1 MKPLVLIILLL
12 VLYRPTYSQ
21 VDSLKNIPQTDTTT
35 YDSTKHQIPRVG
47 PHGSWAYFILSEF
60 MIAGM
65 SAYASG
71 TNSGPKV
78 MGGLYAL
85 ASAGCLIYIPF
96 YWFNKEDRKD
106 PEFKNDRI
114 WNAVTLLGLSV
125 GYAGL
130 ARYNLV
136 RSDGHSFGTRFA
148 NNFLGVNATVI
159 GSVAAGALVQ
169 KLLYKKKGNSK
180 IQTYLQWQGNGV
192 SLVVAFK

>member
-1 MKPLVLIILLL
+1 MKPLLPVILLL
-12 VLYRPTYSQ
+12 VLYMPAYSQ
-21 VDSLKNIPQTDTTT
+21 VDSLKNTPPTDTTS
-35 YDSTKHQIPRVG
+35 YDSAKHQISPAG
-47 PHGSWAYFILSEF
+47 PHGSWAHVIISEF
-60 MIAGM
+60 IIAGM

-96 YWFNKEDRKD
+96 YWFNKENRKD
-106 PEFKNDRI
+106 PDFKTDRI

-125 GYAGL
+125 GYAGV
-130 ARYNLV
+130 ARYNLA
-136 RSDGHSFGTRFA
+136 RSDGHSFGTKFA

-159 GSVAAGALVQ
+159 GSVAAGALME
-169 KLLYKKKGNSK
+169 KLLHKKKGNSK
-180 IQTYLQWQGNGV
+180 VQTYLQWQGNGV